1 MIHFDVFAVSPQG
14 FEVHFQLQKV
24 ETGVY
29 EDAIQLMEKME
40 QEGFVGRNGGH
51 RIIPNVEEKDAAK
64 EESAAHYCKEC
75 NQDRKQYSNA
85 KGDKW
90 WSHIKK
96 DGTWC
101 NEKKK

>member
-1 MIHFDVFAVSPQG
+1 MIQFDVFAVSPQG

-40 QEGFVGRNGGH
+40 QDGFIARNGGH
-51 RIIPNVEEKDAAK
+51 RIIPSAEEKDAAK
-64 EESAAHYCKEC
+64 EESAAHYCKEH
-75 NQDRKQYSNA
+75 NQARKRYTND
-85 KGDKW
+85 KGDEW
-90 WSHIKK
+90 WSHKNK
-96 DGTWC
+96 DGWC